1 MMNSIYSKFDP
12 NMAFSLAILG
22 SSLGG
27 EISALSNVY
36 LVSDDVCIPDQC
48 EVCSTTGAYLSGS
61 YLYWRA
67 SEEGIG
73 SCGPLKTQEVN
84 GTVIASLISKADDP
98 NFRWGGGYRITAGY
112 DLSETWGI
120 AAFWTHYK
128 NHDNKHHIQNSRL
141 NWKLDYDT
149 IDLALGYN
157 WAATC
162 SFNLKPF
169 FGLRGA
175 QIDQKI
181 LLCSNHGTLTRFNST
196 ERDHKQ
202 HFNGLG
208 PLLGI
213 KANWGM
219 SNGFSFFA
227 AVAYSVLY
235 GKHHVKLQ
243 NIKQFKEGY
252 SVSCGK
258 RRHDVSTAVT
268 DLAFGFQYEKC
279 CFDKSRLI
287 LSLAV
292 EHHQYY
298 NYNRMGNSHGDLCLD
313 GVTLT
318 AGLTF

>member
-1 MMNSIYSKFDP
+1 MAISI
-12 NMAFSLAILG
+12 AIIG
-22 SSLGG
+22 SSAGG
-27 EISALSNVY
+27 EISAAAPCVY
-36 LVSDDVCIPDQC
+36 LVSDDVCIPNQPEEC
-48 EVCSTTGAYLSGS
+48 FAAGAYLSGS

-98 NFRWGGGYRITAGY
+98 DFRWGGGYRVTAGY
-112 DLSETWGI
+112 ELSDTWGV
-120 AAFWTHYK
+120 AAYWTHYK
-128 NHDNKHHIQNSRL
+128 NHDNKHHIQNARL

-157 WAATC
+157 WTPNSC
-162 SFNLKPF
+162 FNLKPF
-169 FGLRGA
+169 FGLRAA

-181 LLCSNHGTLTRFNST
+181 LLNSNHGNLTRFSST
-196 ERDHKQ
+196 ERKNKQ

-213 KANWGM
+213 KANWGI
-219 SNGFSFFA
+219 SNGFSFYLSA
-227 AVAYSVLY
+227 ACAVLY

-252 SVSCGK
+252 SLSCGK
-258 RRHDVSTAVT
+258 RRHNVNTAVS
-268 DLAFGFQYEKC
+268 DLGFGIQYEKC

-287 LSLAV
+287 VALGV
-292 EHHQYY
+292 EHHQYF
-298 NYNRMGNSHGDLCLD
+298 NYNRMGNSYGDLSLD
-313 GVTLT
+313 GVTLS
-318 AGLTF
+318 AGLVF